1 MSTLEGVE
9 ALIFDVFGTVVDWR
23 RSVTKELED
32 LGKKYSLEVSA
43 EDWQEFAIEWRTG
56 YLETTYRVS
65 QGETGP
71 NNVDIM
77 HREILEKLLSSKWSH
92 VGKVLNE
99 EARAHL
105 NMVWHRLNGWP
116 DTVSGL
122 YELKKHVI
130 LATLSNGNVR
140 LLVDMAKHADLPWD
154 AVFSS
159 ALFHSYKP
167 NPVTYR
173 GALEHLSLSETP
185 QKAAMVAAHIYDL
198 RAAAKVGL
206 RTIYVPR
213 PGEDRNAVGVDVK
226 SKAEG
231 GEVDVVVQDFQELAR
246 LFQ

>member
-1 MSTLEGVE
+1 MG
-9 ALIFDVFGTVVDWR
+9 
-23 RSVTKELED
+23 RSVLECAI
-32 LGKKYSLEVSA
+32 SFVQAVSIV
-43 EDWQEFAIEWRTG
+43 FWRSMCLFVT
-56 YLETTYRVS
+56 
-65 QGETGP
+65 
-71 NNVDIM
+71 
-77 HREILEKLLSSKWSH
+77 
-92 VGKVLNE
+92 
-99 EARAHL
+99 HL
-105 NMVWHRLNGWP
+105 TFR
-116 DTVSGL
+116 
-122 YELKKHVI
+122 
-130 LATLSNGNVR
+130 
-140 LLVDMAKHADLPWD
+140 
-154 AVFSS
+154 
-159 ALFHSYKP
+159 